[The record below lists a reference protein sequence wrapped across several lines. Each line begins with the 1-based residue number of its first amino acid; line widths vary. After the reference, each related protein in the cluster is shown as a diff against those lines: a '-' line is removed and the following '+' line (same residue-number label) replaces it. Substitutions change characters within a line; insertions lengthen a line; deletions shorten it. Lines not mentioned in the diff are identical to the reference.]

1 MGYSGDQKP
10 QDRKFDKN
18 GNLIDPE
25 DKLLDSISGMFR
37 VMIQSVCCICK
48 HINEDEVSCKAFP
61 NGIPKGIIRAEIG
74 HSVPYEGDNGIQF
87 EPKE

>member
-25 DKLLDSISGMFR
+25 DELLDSVLGGMFGR
-37 VMIQSVCCICK
+37 YQSVCCICK

-61 NGIPKGIIRAEIG
+61 LVIPRDILMARVG
-74 HSVPYEGDNGIQF
+74 HDKPYKGDNGIQF